1 MNNTWKKTAAAVMAL
16 VCTAA
21 LAGCA
26 DTGTIMTV
34 GGVEIRNGI
43 YLQKE
48 LSACSDA
55 RTKASEQKEEAG
67 DTSEIKDLFAEK
79 VDGKSATEW
88 VKEQTMLN
96 IRKYAAVEKLAEKYG
111 ITLSNEELASINA
124 DVSSM
129 WNEDNYYAQYFY
141 GTDTIG
147 EYYDSIGIG
156 KESLKQSYI
165 NEGLSDK
172 LFLHYYDTDG
182 ETPVSDEDFDAFLK
196 ENYAAVKLI
205 ELEYDD
211 YAGIALEDDAD
222 IQAVKDKAQAYAD
235 RLNGGESFAQIKYE
249 NDLEN
254 AQNEAK
260 VDAIDSYGELTAE
273 SGEALPDYD
282 KYIEDAVNAATAE
295 KAESDDAL
303 VTVISKESSNF
314 DTDITDYIW
323 SAADDSGATLFETSD
338 SICVVVRIDVTAAAQ
353 WKSDNRTTV
362 LKKMKGD
369 EYDELIAAEGA
380 GYSVESNDYLVNTK
394 YAPDKIK
401 GVN

>member
-55 RTKASEQKEEAG
+55 RTKASEQKEDAG

-111 ITLSNEELASINA
+111 ITLSDEELASINA

-211 YAGIALEDDAD
+211 YAGIALEDDVD

-338 SICVVVRIDVTAAAQ
+338 SICIVVRSDVTAAAQ

>member
-16 VCTAA
+16 ACTAA

-34 GGVEIRNGI
+34 GGVEIRNGV

-48 LSACSDA
+48 LAACSDA

-67 DTSEIKDLFAEK
+67 DTSEIKDLFALK
-79 VDGKSATEW
+79 VDGKSASDW
-88 VKEQTMLN
+88 VKEQTMLS
-96 IRKYAAVEKLAEKYG
+96 IRKYAAVEKLCESKG
-111 ITLSNEELASINA
+111 VTLTDEELASINA

-129 WNEDNYYAQYFY
+129 WNDDNYYAQYIY
-141 GTDTIG
+141 GTNTFG

-182 ETPVSDEDFDAFLK
+182 ETPVSDADFDAYLK

-222 IQAVKDKAQAYAD
+222 IQAVKDKAQSYVD
-235 RLNGGESFAQIKYE
+235 RLNSGESFAQIKYE
-249 NDLEN
+249 YDLEN

-260 VDAIDSYGELTAE
+260 VDAIDSYGELSAE
-273 SGEALPDYD
+273 TGESLPDYD
-282 KYIEDAVNAATAE
+282 KYIEDAVNAAAAE
-295 KAESDDAL
+295 KAESDDEL
-303 VTVISKESSNF
+303 ITVIGKDSSSF
-314 DTDITDYIW
+314 DTEITDYIW
-323 SAADDSGATLFETSD
+323 SAADDAKASLFETSD
-338 SICVVVRIDVTAAAQ
+338 SICVVVRSDVTAAEQ
-353 WKSDNRTTV
+353 WKSNNRTSV
-362 LKKMKGD
+362 LKNMKGD

-394 YAPDKIK
+394 YAPEKIK
-401 GVN
+401 GMD

>member
-55 RTKASEQKEEAG
+55 RTKASEQKEDAG

-111 ITLSNEELASINA
+111 ITLSDEELASINA

-222 IQAVKDKAQAYAD
+222 IQAVKDKAQAYVD

-295 KAESDDAL
+295 KAESDDVL

-338 SICVVVRIDVTAAAQ
+338 SICVVVRSDVTAAAQ

>member
-55 RTKASEQKEEAG
+55 RTKASEQKEDAG

-111 ITLSNEELASINA
+111 ITLSDEELASINA

-211 YAGIALEDDAD
+211 YAGIALEDDVD

-338 SICVVVRIDVTAAAQ
+338 SICVVVRSDVTAAAQ